1 MSRETEST
9 AVSHT
14 NAVKDIIEVSRQS
27 AKALLQL
34 QSSENI
40 NPDGV
45 FVDQTTRGSNKHPQ
59 IVAHSHILAYQYQL
73 AKNTYTAQAADLWE
87 NPIATEAG
95 RPYEVTVPAT
105 TEITLTDDDDDRV
118 DLNTVP
124 TTTEE
129 LKLETLSYRWSFRT
143 VNIRYDINT
152 PYRET
157 DDMKTETKRVWL
169 PPRGLQSL
177 FERLEDVRDK
187 LGLAADTEEPTWR
200 SDEPLSP

>member
-1 MSRETEST
+1 MSKQSEST

-27 AKALLQL
+27 SKALLQL

-40 NPDGV
+40 NPNGV
-45 FVDQTTRGSNKHPQ
+45 FVDQTTRGSNTHPQ

-73 AKNTYTAQAADLWE
+73 AKNTYTAQAADLWQ
-87 NPIATEAG
+87 NPIETEAG
-95 RPYEVTVPAT
+95 RPYKIMVPEKT
-105 TEITLTDDDDDRV
+105 QITLTDDNDRV
-118 DLNTVP
+118 DLNTIP

-143 VNIRYDINT
+143 VNIQYNTNT

-157 DDMKTETKRVWL
+157 DDIKTDTKRVWL
-169 PPRGLQSL
+169 PPRGLQL
-177 FERLEDVRDK
+177 LLERLEDVRDK
-187 LGLAADTEEPTWR
+187 LGLAADIDEPTWR
-200 SDEPLSP
+200 SDEPLTP

>member
-1 MSRETEST
+1 MSKQTEST

-27 AKALLQL
+27 AKALLHL

-45 FVDQTTRGSNKHPQ
+45 FVEESTRGSNKHPQ
-59 IVAHSHILAYQYQL
+59 IVAHARILAYQYQL

-87 NPIATEAG
+87 NPIKTEAG
-95 RPYEVTVPAT
+95 RPYEVSVPEQT
-105 TEITLTDDDDDRV
+105 QITLTDDNDRV
-118 DLNTVP
+118 DLNTIS

-143 VNIRYDINT
+143 VNIQYNTNT

-157 DDMKTETKRVWL
+157 DDIKTDTKRVWL
-169 PPRGLQSL
+169 PPRGLQL
-177 FERLEDVRDK
+177 LLERLEDVRDK
-187 LGLAADTEEPTWR
+187 LGLAADIDEPTWR
-200 SDEPLSP
+200 SDEPLTP